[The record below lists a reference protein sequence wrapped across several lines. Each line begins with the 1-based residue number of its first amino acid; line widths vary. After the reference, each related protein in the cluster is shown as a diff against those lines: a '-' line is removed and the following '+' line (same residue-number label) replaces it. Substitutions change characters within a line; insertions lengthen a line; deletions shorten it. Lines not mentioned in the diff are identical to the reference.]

1 MHSKTSRRTFVKGLA
16 AGGILGGL
24 GLWRTPVWAV
34 TSPGLPSVL
43 TGNEFD
49 LFIGE
54 TPVNITGS
62 PRTAMT
68 INGSLPG
75 PLLRWREGETVTL
88 RVKNRL
94 DQDTSIHWH
103 GIILPANMDGV
114 PGLSFHG
121 IAPDGMYE
129 YKFKVHQNGT
139 YWYHSHSG
147 LQEQAGVYGPIVI
160 DSKEPE
166 PFQYNRDYVVM
177 LTDWTDE
184 DPGRVMAK
192 LKKQSDYYNH
202 HKRTVGDFIDD
213 VSKQGWSAA
222 VADRKMWAEMK
233 MNPTDLAD
241 VSGDTYTYLMN
252 GQAPNGNWTGI
263 FKPGEKLRLRFINGS
278 AMSYFDVR
286 IPGLKMT
293 VVAADGQYVQPVS
306 VDEFRIAVAETY
318 DVIVEPATEEAYTI
332 FAQSMDRTGY
342 ARGTLAVREGLKA
355 PVPAIDPRPLL
366 TMDDMGMGGMAGM
379 DHGSMAGMGGGDM
392 KQGDMSGMAG
402 MDHSKMQGM
411 DQGDMTGMTGM
422 GSGDMTNMAGM
433 DHSKMAGMDKGD
445 MSNMA
450 GMDHSKMA
458 GMDKGDMS
466 DMAGMDH
473 SQMAGMGGMGGEMQ
487 SHPASETNNPLV
499 DMQAMNPTPK
509 LNDPGIGLRN
519 NGRRVLTY
527 SDLKSTFQDPDG
539 REPNRTIELHLTGHM
554 EKFSWSFNG
563 IKFSDAEPLRLKYGE
578 RLRITLVNDTMM
590 THPVHLHGMWSDLE
604 DENGKFMVRKHTIDM
619 PPGTKRSYR
628 VTADALGRWAYHCH
642 LLFHMEMGMF
652 REVRVDE

>member
-1 MHSKTSRRTFVKGLA
+1 MNSKTSRRTFVKGLA
-16 AGGILGGL
+16 AGGILGGF

-34 TSPGLPSVL
+34 TSPGLQSVL

-147 LQEQAGVYGPIVI
+147 FQEQVGVYGPIVI

-177 LTDWTDE
+177 LSDWTDE
-184 DPGRVMAK
+184 DPGRVLAK

-213 VSKQGWSAA
+213 VSQKGWSAT
-222 VADRKMWAEMK
+222 VANRKMWAEMK
-233 MNPTDLAD
+233 MNPTDLSD

-293 VVAADGQYVQPVS
+293 VVAADGQHVKPVS

-318 DVIVEPATEEAYTI
+318 DVIVEPASQEAYTI

-379 DHGSMAGMGGGDM
+379 DHGSMAGMDGGAM

-402 MDHSKMQGM
+402 MDHSKMTGM
-411 DQGDMTGMTGM
+411 DQGDMSGMSGMDHSKMTGM
-422 GSGDMTNMAGM
+422 DPGDMSGMAGM
-433 DHSKMAGMDKGD
+433 DHSKMAGMDQGD
-445 MSNMA
+445 MSGMA
-450 GMDHSKMA
+450 
-458 GMDKGDMS
+458 
-466 DMAGMDH
+466 
-473 SQMAGMGGMGGEMQ
+473 GMGGEMQ

-499 DMQAMNPTPK
+499 DGQAMSATPK

-563 IKFSDAEPLRLKYGE
+563 IKFADAEPLRLKYGE

-590 THPVHLHGMWSDLE
+590 THPIHLHGMWSDLE
-604 DENGKFMVRKHTIDM
+604 DENGNFMVRKHTIDM

-642 LLFHMEMGMF
+642 LMFHMEMGMF